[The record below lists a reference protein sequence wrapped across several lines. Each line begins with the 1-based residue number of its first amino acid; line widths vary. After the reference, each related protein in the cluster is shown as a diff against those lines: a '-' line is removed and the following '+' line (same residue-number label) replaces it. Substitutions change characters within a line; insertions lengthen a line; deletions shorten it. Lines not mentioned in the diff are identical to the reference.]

1 MDTGLG
7 AQERRWAI
15 AEWRG
20 RGLGRSG
27 AEGRWRGHGV
37 KKEDEVSGCFFSTHY
52 VNDCACLLCLST
64 LALVVGQPSTTDY
77 FIMIPIDCH

>member
-37 KKEDEVSGCFFSTHY
+37 KKEDEVSGCFF
-52 VNDCACLLCLST
+52 LLIT
-64 LALVVGQPSTTDY
+64 
-77 FIMIPIDCH
+77 